1 MEELVKIVA
10 DNGISVACVCFLMYY
25 ILVVQR
31 DNKTVLENMVSSIN
45 EMNKT
50 LISICAI
57 IGIKEDIDKIKDKLK
72 EER

>member
-1 MEELVKIVA
+1 MEELIKIIA

-31 DNKTVLENMVSSIN
+31 DTKLVLENMIKSIN

-57 IGIKEDIDKIKDKLK
+57 IGIKDDIEDIKTKLK
-72 EER
+72 ED

>member
-1 MEELVKIVA
+1 MEELIKIIA

-31 DNKTVLENMVSSIN
+31 DTKLVLQNMISSID

-57 IGIKEDIDKIKDKLK
+57 IGIKENVESIKDKIEK
-72 EER
+72 

>member
-31 DNKTVLENMVSSIN
+31 DNKTVLENMINSIN

-57 IGIKEDIDKIKDKLK
+57 MGIKEDIEKVK
-72 EER
+72 EKFKE

>member
-1 MEELVKIVA
+1 MEDLIKIIA
-10 DNGISVACVCFLMYY
+10 DNGISVACVGFLMYY

-31 DNKTVLENMVSSIN
+31 DTKLVLQNMITSIN

-57 IGIKEDIDKIKDKLK
+57 IGIKENVESIKDKIEK
-72 EER
+72 

>member
-1 MEELVKIVA
+1 MEELIKIIA
-10 DNGISVACVCFLMYY
+10 DNGISVTCVCFLMYY

-31 DNKTVLENMVSSIN
+31 DTKLVLQNMITAIN

-57 IGIKEDIDKIKDKLK
+57 IGIKENVESIKDKIEK
-72 EER
+72 

>member
-1 MEELVKIVA
+1 MEELIKIIA

-31 DNKTVLENMVSSIN
+31 DTKLVLQNMITSIN

-57 IGIKEDIDKIKDKLK
+57 IGIKENVESIKDKIEK
-72 EER
+72 

>member
-1 MEELVKIVA
+1 MEELIKIIA

-31 DNKTVLENMVSSIN
+31 DTKLVLQNMITSIN

-57 IGIKEDIDKIKDKLK
+57 IGIKENVESIKDKIDK
-72 EER
+72 

>member
-1 MEELVKIVA
+1 MEELIKIIA

-31 DNKTVLENMVSSIN
+31 DTKLVLQNMITSIN

-57 IGIKEDIDKIKDKLK
+57 IGIKENVENIKDKIEK
-72 EER
+72 

>member
-1 MEELVKIVA
+1 MEELIKIIA
-10 DNGISVACVCFLMYY
+10 DNGISVACVFFLMYY

-31 DNKTVLENMVSSIN
+31 DTKTVLQNMITSIN

-57 IGIKEDIDKIKDKLK
+57 IGIKEDIDDIKEKIK
-72 EER
+72 

>member
-1 MEELVKIVA
+1 MEELVKIIA

-31 DNKTVLENMVSSIN
+31 DNKKVLDNMITSIN

-57 IGIKEDIDKIKDKLK
+57 IGIKEDIDKIKDKLN
-72 EER
+72 EEK

>member
-1 MEELVKIVA
+1 MEELIKIIA

-31 DNKTVLENMVSSIN
+31 DTKLVLQNMITSIN

-57 IGIKEDIDKIKDKLK
+57 IGIKENVESIKTKIDK
-72 EER
+72 

>member
-1 MEELVKIVA
+1 MEELIKIIA

-31 DNKTVLENMVSSIN
+31 DTKLVLQNMITSIN

-57 IGIKEDIDKIKDKLK
+57 IGIKDNVESIKTKIEK
-72 EER
+72 